1 MDEKEGWEGRGE
13 EERPVGIKPDLANVG
28 GKTAIRLSIGRKM
41 QYQLANDD
49 VNEPG
54 DRYMDTSPCDPG
66 SVIVRSFERSMCR
79 SLEKIRFFRFVV
91 GYWDVFK
98 EEGTISRLSY
108 L

>member
-1 MDEKEGWEGRGE
+1 MDEKEGWEGREE

-79 SLEKIRFFRFVV
+79 SLVRKFVSFDLWSV
-91 GYWDVFK
+91 IGMCLRRK
-98 EEGTISRLSY
+98 ELFHV
-108 L
+108 